1 MGDSSLDATLVAF
14 LAAGFLTVL
23 AALIGLPP
31 LDAGLALT
39 DLEGFVALI
48 FPIYETPNPNMQNNS
63 SKIIT
68 R

>member
-1 MGDSSLDATLVAF
+1 LAGTLAAF

-23 AALIGLPP
+23 AALIGLTP

-48 FPIYETPNPNMQNNS
+48 FPIYETPHPNMQNNS